1 MSPLSS
7 QKSRAQLVWKI
18 DGVSLAKHL
27 GLSEDPDSSPS
38 AAMLSLLDKTHFVFM
53 SFRIINLDS

>member
-7 QKSRAQLVWKI
+7 QKGRAQLVWKI

-27 GLSEDPDSSPS
+27 GLSEDPNSSPV
-38 AAMLSLLDKTHFVFM
+38 AAALSVLDKTQGFFVM
-53 SFRIINLDS
+53 